1 MILSDLESN
10 NQIVGK
16 NTATIVLSQ
25 PNNLQMFY
33 YVSDKSKF
41 HIQHEDSI
49 LQQCRTWVKNALSK
63 FKWHVF

>member
-1 MILSDLESN
+1 MNKIIEKYYFAFCKMILSDLESN

-49 LQQCRTWVKNALSK
+49 LQ
-63 FKWHVF
+63 